1 MTCITDMTPEEQR
14 QLAERMILIFEGK
27 NTSIINRYGT
37 GVRPSWLSAE
47 IAMND
52 QQAEYYKKII
62 QNLDAGI
69 DQ

>member
-1 MTCITDMTPEEQR
+1 MNCTKDMTAEEKR
-14 QLAERMILIFEGK
+14 QLAERMIAIFNSK
-27 NTSIINRYGT
+27 NTGLINRYGT

-62 QNLDAGI
+62 QNIDAGI
-69 DQ
+69 DV

>member
-27 NTSIINRYGT
+27 NTAILNRYGT

-52 QQAEYYKKII
+52 QQVEYYKKII
-62 QNLDAGI
+62 ENLDA
-69 DQ
+69 Q

>member
-1 MTCITDMTPEEQR
+1 MNCTKDMTTEEKR

-69 DQ
+69 D

>member
-1 MTCITDMTPEEQR
+1 MTCTKDMTTEEKR
-14 QLAERMILIFEGK
+14 QLAERMIAVFSRK
-27 NTSIINRYGT
+27 NTGLINRYGT

-52 QQAEYYKKII
+52 QQVEYYKKII
-62 QNLDAGI
+62 KNLDAGV

>member
-14 QLAERMILIFEGK
+14 QLAERMMIIFEGK
-27 NTSIINRYGT
+27 NTAILNRYGT

-52 QQAEYYKKII
+52 QQVEYYKKII
-62 QNLDAGI
+62 ENLDA
-69 DQ
+69 Q

>member
-1 MTCITDMTPEEQR
+1 MTCITDMTTEEKR

-27 NTSIINRYGT
+27 NTAILNRYGT

-52 QQAEYYKKII
+52 QQVEYYKKII
-62 QNLDAGI
+62 ENLDA
-69 DQ
+69 Q

>member
-1 MTCITDMTPEEQR
+1 MNCTKDMTTEEKR

>member
-14 QLAERMILIFEGK
+14 QLAERMMIIFKGK
-27 NTSIINRYGT
+27 NTAILNRYGT

-52 QQAEYYKKII
+52 QQVEYYKKII
-62 QNLDAGI
+62 QNLDA
-69 DQ
+69 Q